1 MIFHIADP
9 KEYSAAA
16 DSGGGVYQPSSFE
29 KEGFIHCSEEGQL
42 ASTLHRHFGSADRLL
57 LVAIDSAA
65 EKEHLRYEDLYKRG
79 QEFPHLYRP
88 LPLSSVLGTYVLERT
103 GGMFR
108 IPFEWMRSF
117 G

>member
-16 DSGGGVYQPSSFE
+16 DSGGGEYKPASFE
-29 KEGFIHCSEEGQL
+29 KEGFIHCSDAHQV
-42 ASTLHRHFGSADRLL
+42 ASVLHRHFGGVDRLL
-57 LVAIDSAA
+57 LLAIDSVA
-65 EKEHLRYEDLYKRG
+65 EQEHLRYEDLYKRG

-88 LPLSSVLGTYVLERT
+88 LPLSSVLGTYVLERK
-103 GGMFR
+103 GGMFS